1 MTTSLIKTYLKLL
14 WDLPSPSNLSYFW
27 GFGSILGIIIVI
39 QVITGFILAFYYIRG
54 IKAWESIVEIT
65 REVYAGWVIR
75 LIHRN
80 TASFVFI
87 VLFVHFS
94 RGLSQAS
101 FYLKGPWIRG
111 WVIILITMA
120 AAFLGY
126 VLPWGQISFWG
137 ATVIINLLRVL
148 PKGKILVIW
157 LWGGFYVSSF
167 TCRFFFALHFIVPF
181 IVLIIAAVHLILLH
195 STGRSRFSGRR
206 NIHALKIKFGHLFS
220 FKDIVNISLLWLMWI
235 FILFRPDWA
244 ADPINFVKSDL
255 STSPLHIQPEWY
267 FLHYYAILRSIPNKL
282 GGLIAFGL
290 AFFILLFLR
299 TVNANQRIINIIS
312 YPLLNWRFIR
322 INLIL
327 IWLGSQAVEEPFTR
341 IGLIITYLYFL
352 TILIFLIID
361 SFRILLFDTTD

>member
-1 MTTSLIKTYLKLL
+1 M
-14 WDLPSPSNLSYFW
+14 
-27 GFGSILGIIIVI
+27 VI
-39 QVITGFILAFYYIRG
+39 QVISGFILAFYYVRG
-54 IKAWESIVEIT
+54 TEAWNSVVEIT
-65 REVYAGWVIR
+65 REVYGGWVLR

-87 VLFVHFS
+87 ILFLHFV

-111 WVIILITMA
+111 WIIIILTIA

-167 TCRFFFALHFIVPF
+167 TCRFFFALHYILPF
-181 IVLIIAAVHLILLH
+181 SVLIIAIIHLILLH
-195 STGRSRFSGRR
+195 FSGRR
-206 NIHALKIKFGHLFS
+206 RFKGRRNSNALKIKFGHLFS
-220 FKDIVNISLLWLMWI
+220 FKDIVNITLIWVIWIIILLI
-235 FILFRPDWA
+235 PDWA
-244 ADPINFVKSDL
+244 SDPVNFIKSDL

-267 FLHYYAILRSIPNKL
+267 FLHFYAILRSIPNKM

-290 AFFILLFLR
+290 AFLVLLLL
-299 TVNANQRIINIIS
+299 TLVNSTQRIVNIEIFQ
-312 YPLLNWRFIR
+312 LINWRFVL
-322 INLIL
+322 INVILIL
-327 IWLGSQAVEEPFTR
+327 IGRKPVEEPFTT
-341 IGLIITYLYFL
+341 IGLTITLLYF
-352 TILIFLIID
+352 ILIIILILID
-361 SFRILLFDTTD
+361 NTLTLIYDTTD